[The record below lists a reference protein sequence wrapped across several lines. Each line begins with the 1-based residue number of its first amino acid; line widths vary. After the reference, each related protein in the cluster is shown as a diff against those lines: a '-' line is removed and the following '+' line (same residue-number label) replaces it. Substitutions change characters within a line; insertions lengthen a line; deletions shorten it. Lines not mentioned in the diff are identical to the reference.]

1 MLVLS
6 VSAFSVFFRNIET
19 WKRIHT
25 RRSQPMKIQ
34 MNSVFRTG
42 NERALKR
49 NGFLPLEKE
58 NTSFFLIEKLQSKWN
73 DEQTK
78 CKKNGKKP
86 KLWKSVLKMLSFKD
100 VLVLFLVGGLT
111 TLCRILQPL
120 FLGYLL
126 VSLMTIKPHHNYLLY
141 GWALAMGINAFI
153 RSLCIHQFNY
163 RCELLGIL
171 VSAAQ

>member
-1 MLVLS
+1 
-6 VSAFSVFFRNIET
+6 
-19 WKRIHT
+19 
-25 RRSQPMKIQ
+25 

-42 NERALKR
+42 NERALKK
-49 NGFLPLEKE
+49 NDFLPLEKE
-58 NTSFFLIEKLQSKWN
+58 NTSFFLVEKLQSKWN

-86 KLWKSVLKMLSFKD
+86 KLWKSVPKMLD

-126 VSLMTIKPHHNYLLY
+126 VSLMTIKPHHNYRLY
-141 GWALAMGINAFI
+141 GCALAMGINAFI
-153 RSLCIHQFNY
+153 RGLCIHQFNY
-163 RCELLGIL
+163 RCELLGIRISSAVKGL
-171 VSAAQ
+171 VYYKVCTIQVLPISAR